1 MTWKKRILALLC
13 AMALLI
19 PLAPPRARAAD
30 EVIFIALNDW
40 VVPKISASTMPII
53 YNYSYYVPY
62 VVFDMNYMSANFGV
76 SVDLGIRVAASS
88 SMVMLYDKR
97 RQLTYDLET
106 GTCTDKQGNSY
117 KSAITRGG
125 IVYLPI
131 AAVQGYFAEGG
142 LKYSQRSTAYGDLLR
157 LTTPSAFLDDN
168 IFTDA
173 AASFTLPQVL
183 REYNRSQNPSPSPSP
198 PPPVS
203 PSPGVSPSPS
213 VSPSPGQG
221 PDKSGVRVSLSFLCG
236 GGGDS
241 TALLD
246 RVELEGLTALFLLR
260 PEDLAGNEAL
270 VRRMVGAG
278 HAVGLAVSGAPA
290 GVEAQLAE
298 GNRLLSLIAHMN
310 TRTVFLEDG
319 GSASTLEEAG
329 WSVWTGNVQAAPT
342 GSASAYS
349 AALLRSVDSK
359 HSTARLLLDDSTL
372 TTTALTPLLR
382 GLREEKYS
390 ICLAVGGE
398 VN

>member
-13 AMALLI
+13 AMVLLI

-30 EVIFIALNDW
+30 EVIFIALNEW
-40 VVPKISASTMPII
+40 MPPKISSSTMPII
-53 YNYSYYVPY
+53 YNYAYYVPY
-62 VVFDMNYMSANFGV
+62 ILFDMNYT
-76 SVDLGIRVAASS
+76 SVDLGIRVAANSN
-88 SMVMLYDKR
+88 MVVLYDKR
-97 RQLTYDLET
+97 RQLSYDLVA

-117 KSAITRGG
+117 KNAIIRGG

-142 LKYSQRSTAYGDLLR
+142 LNYSQLSTPSGSLLR
-157 LTTPSAFLDDN
+157 LTTPSVILDNN

-173 AASFTLPQVL
+173 VSNTLASML
-183 REYNRSQNPSPSPSP
+183 RDYNRGQNPSP

-213 VSPSPGQG
+213 VSPGPEQG
-221 PDKSGVRVSLSFLCG
+221 PDKSGVRVSLSFLCS

-290 GVEAQLAE
+290 EVEAQLAE

-349 AALLRSVDSK
+349 AALLRSVDAK
-359 HSTARLLLDDSTL
+359 RSTARLLLDDSTL
-372 TTTALTPLLR
+372 TATALTPLLR

-390 ICLAVGGE
+390 IRLAVGGE